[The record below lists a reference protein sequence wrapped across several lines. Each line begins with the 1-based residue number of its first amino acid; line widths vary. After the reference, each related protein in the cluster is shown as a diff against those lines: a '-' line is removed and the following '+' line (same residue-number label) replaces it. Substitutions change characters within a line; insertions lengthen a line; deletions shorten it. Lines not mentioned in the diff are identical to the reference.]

1 MTAADP
7 STSSAILSP
16 PKSDEQPGIESVR
29 RRIIEASENSEI
41 VTALRLRR
49 DLRAFAEEVDQL
61 IRRLADEPDEPQ
73 PDTGSLK
80 LLARAALADNRLRT
94 LYCLALDGE
103 GHVHAEWHFSR
114 AKLFMTFRP
123 TGHAKIVVV
132 HPGGVGEAPLR
143 VAGSL
148 YSPRIES
155 FTKCL
160 SPAFR
165 RGIRPPDDHHVVRY
179 CSKSRLGRDGLPT
192 LEVFD
197 LREGESYLSAFWL
210 EYFEDTTQPSR
221 IDQVR
226 QAAPRAGL
234 TLTKGGRLP
243 GARSTGRQRAGPC
256 GELPA
261 AHRPSGRCRRAVPRG
276 RRRLGVR
283 RTASSR
289 R

>member
-1 MTAADP
+1 MTLNSTARRYLDGHGFGAVDALHEADPSAYYAGSQRLRQIIDIEEAATVYVLKGGEWPAHRDLDVYSLAVSLKCDAVRPGSSALSEFYEKWTGIPEGVAGLTAADP

-29 RRIIEASENSEI
+29 RRIVEASENSEI

-155 FTKCL
+155 FTKWL
-160 SPAFR
+160 VS
-165 RGIRPPDDHHVVRY
+165 
-179 CSKSRLGRDGLPT
+179 SLP
-192 LEVFD
+192 
-197 LREGESYLSAFWL
+197 
-210 EYFEDTTQPSR
+210 
-221 IDQVR
+221 
-226 QAAPRAGL
+226 
-234 TLTKGGRLP
+234 
-243 GARSTGRQRAGPC
+243 
-256 GELPA
+256 
-261 AHRPSGRCRRAVPRG
+261 
-276 RRRLGVR
+276 
-283 RTASSR
+283 
-289 R
+289 